1 MGGKSATGKTL
12 NLSLSPTCCALP
24 AKEKPLPMAQLM
36 PELKTGARHNTELRD
51 EILPGLASVLNSC
64 ESLLNPQTLLQLLE
78 SFALFSTVKTGKILH
93 LNALK
98 FCRATRNL
106 KQQNKSLNVF
116 AEAIQKGLIW
126 HFRGSGKSLLMLYAA
141 KMLRADNALK
151 TRQCLSLWTG
161 EIWTAKLTRPLVE
174 PTLRI

>member
-1 MGGKSATGKTL
+1 
-12 NLSLSPTCCALP
+12 
-24 AKEKPLPMAQLM
+24 MAQLM
-36 PELKTGARHNTELRD
+36 PELKTGALHNTELRD

-78 SFALFSTVKTGKILH
+78 SLHYFQPSKRAKILH

-116 AEAIQKGLIW
+116 AEAIKKVLFGIS
-126 HFRGSGKSLLMLYAA
+126 GSGKSLLMLYAA